1 MIQLRNYQLIALN
14 EVLSQFAKGVKNV
27 CLVLPTGAGKTT
39 VAAEIIKRSLLKN
52 KRILFLAHRQEL
64 IFQCKRRLM
73 QFNIESDILLGS
85 KSTYTRKNIIVAS
98 VQTLNNRELENI
110 DFIITDECHHAASRS
125 YKNIYSRYPN
135 AYHLGLTATP
145 YRSDNKG
152 LLPIF
157 QALVQ
162 GVTIYELITEGFL
175 VETECY
181 ANKSAEM
188 DNVKVVKGDFD
199 NKQMFDAF
207 DKPVLYS
214 AVIENYIKYSNNK
227 KCIVFC
233 VNVLHSK
240 NTVNIFQEKGILA
253 AHIDCETDDKD
264 RQKILSDFAYGDLK
278 VLCNVGILTEGYDM
292 PEIECVILNRAT
304 KSKSLFVQMVGRGI
318 RAAKNKEKCIVI
330 DHGENIS
337 KRFGFI
343 ENISFDELQ
352 DDKKKKKGVP
362 PVKNCPKCDAL
373 LHVRVMKCKCGY
385 TFESKEKEFKEEEFI
400 KLSRFFEKKD
410 VSIIEQLEKERK
422 LKNYKEFWTLHQLA
436 KKLNDR
442 DKAIH
447 IFRIYK
453 GYKPAWEFYIK
464 QNM

>member
-1 MIQLRNYQLIALN
+1 MIQLRPYQISALN
-14 EVLSQFAKGVKNV
+14 EVLLQFAKGVKNV

-39 VAAEIIKRSLLKN
+39 VAAEIIKRSLAKN
-52 KRILFLAHRQEL
+52 KKILFLAHRQEL
-64 IFQCKRRLM
+64 IFQCQRRLM

-85 KSTYTRKNIIVAS
+85 KSTYTKKNIIVAS

-110 DFIITDECHHAASRS
+110 DFIITDECHHAASTS
-125 YKNIYSRYPN
+125 YKKIYSRYPT

-145 YRSDNKG
+145 HRTDKKG
-152 LLPIF
+152 LLPIY
-157 QALVQ
+157 QGLVQ
-162 GVTIYELITEGFL
+162 GVTIYELINQGFL

-188 DNVKVVKGDFD
+188 DSVKVVKGDFD

-214 AVIENYIKYSNNK
+214 AVLENYIKYANNK
-227 KCIVFC
+227 KCIIFC
-233 VNVLHSK
+233 VNVEHSK
-240 NTVNIFQEKGILA
+240 NTVTTFQENGILA
-253 AHIDCETDDKD
+253 AHLDCETDDKD

-292 PEIECVILNRAT
+292 PEIECVILNRST
-304 KSKSLFVQMVGRGI
+304 KSKSLFVQMIGRGI

-352 DDKKKKKGVP
+352 DDKKKKDGVA
-362 PVKNCPKCDAL
+362 PVKNCPNCGAL
-373 LHVRVMKCKCGY
+373 LHARIMKCKCGY
-385 TFESKEKEFKEEEFI
+385 IFEAAEKEVINEEFI
-400 KLSRFFEKKD
+400 KLSRFFDKKD
-410 VSIIEQLEKERK
+410 ISVIEQLENQRK
-422 LKNYKEFWTLHQLA
+422 ANNYKEFWTLHKLA
-436 KKLNDR
+436 QKLNDK